1 MIPDVR
7 SRDDIGK
14 SGAKTLLQ
22 HYRYMHYTVRVTIRL
37 IFIMFYRSMYG
48 AEDSAAFKRAQRAFA
63 CSQAAYAV
71 VCYLLQIKVIGSSLV
86 CVFS

>member
-1 MIPDVR
+1 MR

-22 HYRYMHYTVRVTIRL
+22 HFRAI
-37 IFIMFYRSMYG
+37 YG
-48 AEDSAAFKRAQRAFA
+48 PEDSIGFKRAQRAFA

-71 VCYLLQIKVIGSSLV
+71 VCYLLQIKVFCYAVYIYILPRSDIYRYNRTVTMAIWL
-86 CVFS
+86 